1 MSEINIK
8 QATAIDLEVLVKIGR
23 ETFAETFS
31 SENSQQDLENYLNT
45 SFTNEKLLSEIAH
58 PSSQF
63 YIAWNE
69 NTPIGYLK
77 INTDSSQTEDQGN
90 EGLEIERI
98 YVKQDYQGQKIGHL
112 LYNQAVTLAKS
123 MEKTFVWLGVW
134 ELNIKAIKFYERQ
147 GFEKF
152 STHIFRIG
160 SDEQTDWLMK
170 KMI

>member
-77 INTDSSQTEDQGN
+77 INTDASP
-90 EGLEIERI
+90 
-98 YVKQDYQGQKIGHL
+98 V
-112 LYNQAVTLAKS
+112 LAG
-123 MEKTFVWLGVW
+123 TC
-134 ELNIKAIKFYERQ
+134 KAQLPPAPTRVLC
-147 GFEKF
+147 
-152 STHIFRIG
+152 
-160 SDEQTDWLMK
+160 WPP
-170 KMI
+170 